1 MVMRIVAIILVVLAV
16 AGAVF
21 GYLSQVDPITVGPIL
36 VGTGAILAVFARLA
50 QAEYHNSQQM
60 ERLKAIHIM
69 IRDEIDRASIVGP
82 RFREAAPA
90 VADEEDE

>member
-21 GYLSQVDPITVGPIL
+21 GYLLQVDPITVGPVL
-36 VGTGAILAVFARLA
+36 VGTGAILAVFARIA

-60 ERLKAIHIM
+60 DRLRAIHIM
-69 IRDEIDRASIVGP
+69 LRDEIDRASIVGS
-82 RFREAAPA
+82 RSREATSA
-90 VADEEDE
+90 VSDEDEE